1 MPCHLGKPKWERSSA
16 HHFLVAPHLS
26 LSLAL
31 ICGLFH
37 VLCALRET
45 SQQQQAP
52 DREDAH
58 GGDRIW
64 IREAPGVR
72 EHRSEAPQV

>member
-1 MPCHLGKPKWERSSA
+1 MPCHPGKPKFHHSFA

-45 SQQQQAP
+45 PAQQQAP
-52 DREDAH
+52 DREDAC

-72 EHRSEAPQV
+72 EHRSEALQV